1 MRHLKEKHAY
11 HLLSELYIPIKQTL
25 ANNGFFSDYFKE
37 HKKVIEEIEN
47 SQDVAFAMPEELR
60 SRLSRE
66 FVSKAMRKYKEMK
79 VMMEKPLFDLY
90 EEKESN
96 E

>member
-25 ANNGFFSDYFKE
+25 ANNGFISDYFKE
-37 HKKVIEEIEN
+37 HKKVIEEIEK
-47 SQDVAFAMPEELR
+47 SPDVAFAVPEELR
-60 SRLSRE
+60 NRLSRE
-66 FVSKAMRKYKEMK
+66 FVSKAIRKYKGMG
-79 VMMEKPLFDLY
+79 VMMEKPLLDLY
-90 EEKESN
+90 EERESN